1 VKIIKNI
8 LKILVGIVILLVAG
22 FFILKAIYSKDLPQ
36 GVKGPEAEQLAQK
49 MLDAI
54 NYAAFDTLPYVTWS
68 FRGEHHYVYDK
79 TNNTARISWGD
90 NEVHLKMN
98 DISGKAFVNGEEITD
113 PGTSDKLVK
122 TAWEYWCND
131 SFWYNAPSKVF
142 DKGTERSVVTNED
155 GSKSLMV
162 TYVSGGVTPGDS
174 YLWHLDD
181 DGLPNCYQMWTKIIP
196 IGGVSASWENWVE
209 LPNGAKISSFHNIG
223 GKMPLPID
231 NIQGGFTWSEVGF
244 DSNPISL

>member
-1 VKIIKNI
+1 VKIIKTI
-8 LKILVGIVILLVAG
+8 LKVLLGIIVLLVAA

-49 MLDAI
+49 MLTAI
-54 NYAAFDTLPYVTWS
+54 NHVAFDTIPYVKWS
-68 FRGEHHYVYDK
+68 FRGEHHYVFDK
-79 TNNTARISWGD
+79 TNNTSRISWGE
-90 NEVHLKMN
+90 NEVHLKM
-98 DISGKAFVNGEEITD
+98 DEVNGRAFENGSEVKDSDTA
-113 PGTSDKLVK
+113 DKLVK
-122 TAWEYWCND
+122 TAWGYWCND
-131 SFWYNAPSKVF
+131 SFWFNAPSKVF
-142 DKGTERSVVTNED
+142 DNGTERSVVTNED

-162 TYVSGGVTPGDS
+162 TYISGGVTPGDS

-223 GKMPLPID
+223 GKMPLDIGD
-231 NIQGGFTWSEVGF
+231 IKGGFTWNELGF
-244 DSNPISL
+244 ESNPIQL